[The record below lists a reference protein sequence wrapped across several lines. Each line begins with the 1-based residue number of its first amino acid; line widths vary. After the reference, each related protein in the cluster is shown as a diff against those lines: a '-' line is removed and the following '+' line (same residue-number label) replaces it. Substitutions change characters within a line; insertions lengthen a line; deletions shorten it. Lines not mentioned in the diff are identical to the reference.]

1 MVTKQQ
7 EYNPIPDQKYQQ
19 LIKERVL
26 KSIQKNMKRLK
37 IQVSDLEMV
46 T

>member
-7 EYNPIPDQKYQQ
+7 EYNPIPDQNYQQ
-19 LIKERVL
+19 LLKERAL

-37 IQVSDLEMV
+37 IQISDLEAV
-46 T
+46 A